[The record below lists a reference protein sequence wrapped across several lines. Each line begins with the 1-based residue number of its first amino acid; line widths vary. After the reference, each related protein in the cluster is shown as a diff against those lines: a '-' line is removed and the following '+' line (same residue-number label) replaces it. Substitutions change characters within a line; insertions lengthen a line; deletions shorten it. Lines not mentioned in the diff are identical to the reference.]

1 MEKISVKNMVCDRCI
16 MIVTQNVE
24 KLNLGLQKVTLG
36 ELIFATSITAEQKY
50 LVKETLIS
58 FGFEVIDDEKTRIA
72 ERIKHIIINLVHYQK
87 EEINNNL
94 SDILSSDL
102 NCVYNYLSAL
112 FSEITGKTIEK
123 YYIAQKMERVKEL
136 LDYNELTLS
145 EIANSLNYSSVSY
158 LSNQFKKVTGLSPS
172 AYKQLK
178 NKKRKP
184 LDRL

>member
-1 MEKISVKNMVCDRCI
+1 MEIVSVKNMVCHRCI
-16 MIVTQNVE
+16 IIVTQNVE

-36 ELIFATSITAEQKY
+36 ELIFQTKISDEQKDQ
-50 LVKETLIS
+50 VKNILIP

-87 EEINNNL
+87 EEINSNL

-102 NCVYNYLSAL
+102 NCVYNYLSGL
-112 FSEITGKTIEK
+112 FSEITGQTIEK
-123 YYIAQKMERVKEL
+123 YYIAQKIERVKEL
-136 LDYNELTLS
+136 LDYDELTLS

-158 LSNQFKKVTGLSPS
+158 LSNQFKKVAGLPPS
-172 AYKQLK
+172 AYKLLK
-178 NKKRKP
+178 YKKRKP